1 MPKNIA
7 IITGASSGF
16 GREFVKQIGQKYQD
30 IDEIWVIAR
39 RKERLEELQKDIKT
53 KIIPL
58 ALDLTK
64 QESFELIKDKL
75 NQEKP
80 NIKVLVNASGF
91 GYFKA
96 FTDRPLD
103 DWLRLMD
110 LNDKALVILNYLA
123 LEYMKEGAEIYN
135 IASTSAFQPVPYIGI
150 YGASKAFVLSFSRS
164 LNVEL
169 KSRGIKVL
177 AVCPHWTKTEFFDTA
192 VVDDTIKYYNTFNT
206 QEQVVSKA
214 IQNMKKG
221 KDVSLVGAKVKKQI
235 FLVKH
240 LPHKMVM
247 KTWCSQQH
255 FKTK

>member
-1 MPKNIA
+1 MKNIA

-16 GREFVKQIGQKYQD
+16 GKEFVYQVAAKYES

-39 RKERLEELQKDIKT
+39 RKERLEELRNQVSVNIV
-53 KIIPL
+53 PM

-64 QESFELIKDKL
+64 DESFDIINQKL
-75 NQEKP
+75 EEEKP

-103 DWLRLMD
+103 DWMRLID
-110 LNDKALVILNYLA
+110 LNDKALVKLNYLSIP
-123 LEYMKEGAEIYN
+123 YMQSGAHIYN
-135 IASTSAFQPVPYIGI
+135 IASTSAFQPVPYINV
-150 YGASKAFVLSFSRS
+150 YAASKAFVLSFSRG

-169 KSRGIKVL
+169 KEKGIKVI

-192 VVDDTIKYYNTFNT
+192 VVDDTIKYYNTYNT
-206 QEQVVSKA
+206 PTQVVSAA
-214 IQNMKKG
+214 INNMKKG
-221 KDVSLVGAKVKKQI
+221 KDVSLVGAKVKNQI

-240 LPHKMVM
+240 FSHKFVM
-247 KTWCSQQH
+247 KTWCNQQK
-255 FKTK
+255 FNKK